1 MPVSGPSLDDAA
13 VGDLLTAAKTRP
25 SALLIQGE
33 AGIGKT
39 TFWQF
44 AVDRARERGFRV
56 LTARAS
62 QAETVHAYATV
73 GDLVADVEPTLMARI
88 PDLQHRALDRVLM
101 RASGEGPEANQQM
114 VAAAFM
120 SVIEAL
126 SANAPPLIAVD
137 DVHWLDS
144 SSRAVMAFAVRRLKN
159 RVGVLFTEREEH
171 DTVNALSWLQLA
183 TGDEIG
189 KVRVSPLGLHEL
201 HALIKNR
208 IGRSFPHPTMVRI
221 AEVSGGNP
229 LYALE
234 LARAIDAEG
243 GGEHQVFPRS
253 LANLVRMRI
262 ARLDGRALDVLVAA
276 ACLPQPTVDML
287 VGVTGTTVEEVVELL
302 EEPESAGII
311 ALDGNRVSFTHP
323 VLARGVYANAA
334 PARRRYWH
342 RAWSEALSEPESKAR
357 HLALAATS
365 SDQETLAA
373 LDAAAAVVR
382 GRGAPAAAAEL
393 LDLAIGLGGDT
404 PMRRFAAAEHHL
416 RSGDAARAQEVLKP
430 GIDQM
435 EPGPF
440 RALMMFGYAVILM
453 HTEGYS
459 QAADVL
465 YEAIDDA
472 TGDPTVLVEV
482 LMMLAFAQINEG
494 IYETAPQH
502 ARRAL
507 AEAEAAAQPV
517 LISQALASWAYVSF
531 HCGSGYDETAMTR
544 ALELEDHA
552 GDVPIPF
559 RASAVDA
566 LLMAWTGRLE
576 ESATALDA
584 LTTQLVRRG
593 GEIEMLF
600 VAYNSVLVNVWLG
613 RYVEARHFAEDT
625 FRRVEEIGGSA
636 IRGLGLAMRGWVA
649 VHAGHE
655 QEARADLTAALE
667 SAARS
672 ESSSWWVDLALTG
685 LARLEVSAGRH
696 AEALNVLA
704 PLLAV
709 ADTVPNTE
717 ISKME
722 YLPDAIEAMVISGR
736 FEEAEVLIDRLERDG
751 RELGRA
757 WMVLVAA
764 RCRGMWLAASG
775 DVEAAVRV
783 VAQAADAHRGLRMPL
798 EHARTQLLLGQLYR
812 RLRQKQAAAAALDQ
826 ALRTFEQL
834 DNPLW
839 AARVHAERARV
850 NVRPG
855 HGVDLTPSEQRV
867 AELAA
872 EGLSNRE
879 IAAAV
884 YVSAKTVESVLT
896 RVYRKLGVR
905 SRAMLGRR
913 MLELAP
919 RDETLDN

>member
-1 MPVSGPSLDDAA
+1 MDEAA
-13 VGDLLTAAKTRP
+13 VVDLLTAAKTRP

-39 TFWQF
+39 TYWQT
-44 AVDRARERGFRV
+44 AVDRARERGFHV

-62 QAETVHAYATV
+62 QAETVHAYTTV
-73 GDLVADVEPTLMARI
+73 GDLVADIEPTLMKRI
-88 PDLQHRALDRVLM
+88 PELHHRALDRVLM
-101 RASGEGPEANQQM
+101 RATGDGPETNQQM
-114 VAAAFM
+114 VAAAFT

-126 SANAPPLIAVD
+126 AVNAPPLIAID

-144 SSRAVMAFAVRRLKN
+144 SSRAVMAFAVRRLKS
-159 RVGVLFTEREEH
+159 RVGVLFTEREDR

-183 TGDEIG
+183 TGDEIE

-201 HALIKNR
+201 HALLKNR

-234 LARAIDAEG
+234 LARAIDADR
-243 GGEHQVFPRS
+243 GGEQQVFPRS
-253 LANLVRMRI
+253 LANLVQMRI
-262 ARLDGRALDVLVAA
+262 ARLDSHVLDVLLAA
-276 ACLPQPTVDML
+276 ACVPQPTVDML
-287 VGVTGTTVEEVVELL
+287 VGVTGTPVDRVVELL
-302 EEPESAGII
+302 ETPESAGII
-311 ALDGNRVSFTHP
+311 TLDGNRIAFTHP
-323 VLARGVYANAA
+323 VLARGVYTSAT
-334 PARRRYWH
+334 PARRRHWH
-342 RAWSEALSEPESKAR
+342 RAWSATLSEPESKAR
-357 HLALAATS
+357 HLALAATT
-365 SDQETLAA
+365 SDQETLDA

-393 LDLAIGLGGDT
+393 LDLAISLGGDT

-416 RSGDAARAQEVLKP
+416 RSGDALRAQEVLKP

-435 EPGPF
+435 PPGPF
-440 RALMMFGYAVILM
+440 RALMMFGYAVIVM

-459 QAADVL
+459 QAA
-465 YEAIDDA
+465 EALSAAIEDA
-472 TGDPTVLVEV
+472 TGDPVVLVEV

-494 IYETAPQH
+494 IYETAPTH

-507 AEAEAAAQPV
+507 AEAEAAEQPV

-531 HCGSGYDETAMTR
+531 HCGSGHDETDMAR
-544 ALELEDHA
+544 ALELEDHT

-566 LLMAWTGRLE
+566 LLLAWTGRLE
-576 ESATALDA
+576 ESAAALDA
-584 LTTQLVRRG
+584 LRTRLVSRG
-593 GEIEMLF
+593 GEIEMLY
-600 VAYNSVLVNVWLG
+600 VSYNSVLVNVWFG

-625 FRRVEEIGGSA
+625 IRRVEEIGGSA
-636 IRGLGLAMRGWVA
+636 LRGLGLTMRGWVA
-649 VHAGHE
+649 VHAGQE

-667 SAARS
+667 SAAGS
-672 ESSSWWVDLALTG
+672 ESSSWWVELARTG
-685 LARLEVSAGRH
+685 LARLEVSIDRH
-696 AEALNVLA
+696 AEALDILA

-709 ADTVPNTE
+709 ADSVPSTE
-717 ISKME
+717 ICTME
-722 YLPDAIEAMVISGR
+722 YLPDAIEAMVMSGR
-736 FEEAEVLIDRLERDG
+736 LAEADALIDRLERDG
-751 RELGRA
+751 RELGRE
-757 WMVLVAA
+757 WTLFVAA
-764 RCRGMWLAASG
+764 RCRGMWLAATG
-775 DVEAAVRV
+775 GVEAGARV
-783 VAQAADAHRGLRMPL
+783 VTEAAEAHQGLPMPL

-812 RLRQKQAAAAALDQ
+812 RLRQKQAAATALDH
-826 ALRTFEQL
+826 ALRIFERL
-834 DNPLW
+834 GNPLW
-839 AARVHAERARV
+839 AARVHTERARV

-855 HGVDLTPSEQRV
+855 HGPDLTPSEQRV

-872 EGLSNRE
+872 EGMSNRE

-884 YVSAKTVESVLT
+884 YISTKTVESVLT

-919 RDETLDN
+919 GDDD

>member
-1 MPVSGPSLDDAA
+1 MPVSGRSLDDAA
-13 VGDLLTAAKTRP
+13 VGDLLTAAKERP

-39 TFWQF
+39 TFWQS

-62 QAETVHAYATV
+62 QAETVLAYATV
-73 GDLVADVEPTLMARI
+73 GDLFADVEPTLMARI
-88 PDLQHRALDRVLM
+88 PDLQHRALNWVLM
-101 RASGEGPEANQQM
+101 RAGGEGPEANQQM

-120 SVIEAL
+120 SVIEEL
-126 SANAPPLIAVD
+126 SADAPSLIAVD

-144 SSRAVMAFAVRRLKN
+144 SSRAVMAFAVRRLKS
-159 RVGVLFTEREEH
+159 RVGVLFTEREER

-183 TGDEIG
+183 TSDEVG

-201 HALIKNR
+201 HALIKHR

-221 AEVSGGNP
+221 ADVSGGNP

-234 LARAIDAEG
+234 LARAIDADR
-243 GGEHQVFPRS
+243 GGEHHVFPRS
-253 LANLVRMRI
+253 LANLVQMRI
-262 ARLDGRALDVLVAA
+262 NRLDDRTLDVLLAA
-276 ACLPQPTVDML
+276 ACVPQPTVDML
-287 VGVTGTTVEEVVELL
+287 VGVTGTTVKEVVELL

-311 ALDGNRVSFTHP
+311 ALDGNQMTFTHP
-323 VLARGVYANAA
+323 VLARGVYTSAT

-365 SDQETLAA
+365 SDQETLEA

-416 RSGDAARAQEVLKP
+416 RSGDAARAQVVLKP

-435 EPGPF
+435 PPGPL
-440 RALMMFGYAVILM
+440 RALMMFGYAVIVM
-453 HTEGYS
+453 HTEGNS
-459 QAADVL
+459 QAIDVL
-465 YEAIDDA
+465 SEAIDDA
-472 TGDPTVLVEV
+472 SGDPAVLVEV

-494 IYETAPQH
+494 VYGTAPQH

-531 HCGSGYDETAMTR
+531 HCGSGYDETAMAR

-552 GDVPIPF
+552 GDIPIPF

-576 ESATALDA
+576 ESAAALDA
-584 LTTQLVRRG
+584 LRTRLVQRG

-600 VAYNSVLVNVWLG
+600 VAYHSVQVNVWLG
-613 RYVEARHFAEDT
+613 RYAEARQFAEDT
-625 FRRVEEIGGSA
+625 FRRVEEIGGA
-636 IRGLGLAMRGWVA
+636 AMRGIGLTMRGWVA
-649 VHAGHE
+649 VHAGQEH
-655 QEARADLTAALE
+655 EARADLTTAVE
-667 SAARS
+667 TAARS
-672 ESSSWWVDLALTG
+672 GSSTWWVDLALTG

-696 AEALNVLA
+696 AEALNILA
-704 PLLAV
+704 PMLAV

-736 FEEAEVLIDRLERDG
+736 LEEADVLIDRLERNG

-764 RCRGMWLAASG
+764 RCRGMWLAATG

-783 VAQAADAHRGLRMPL
+783 VAQAADAHQGLRMPL
-798 EHARTQLLLGQLYR
+798 EHARTQLLLGQLHR

-826 ALRTFEQL
+826 AMRTFEQL

-850 NVRPG
+850 NVSPG
-855 HGVDLTPSEQRV
+855 HGANLTPTEQRV

-913 MLELAP
+913 MRELVP
-919 RDETLDN
+919 SDETLDD